1 MQINF
6 KHLMRLLFSL
16 SITACALALMCF
28 YIWTRGELY
37 RVFIEP
43 GNVNFIE
50 QSVIGKLI
58 CILFCKCLYTYMLVL
73 KGPCNYNLCKLPV
86 YQFIFPG

>member
-1 MQINF
+1 MNF

-16 SITACALALMCF
+16 SITACALVLMCF

-37 RVFIEP
+37 RVFMEP
-43 GNVNFIE
+43 SNVKFIE

-58 CILFCKCLYTYMLVL
+58 CILFCKCVHIQLFSKKIYR
-73 KGPCNYNLCKLPV
+73 
-86 YQFIFPG
+86 